1 MKYFGKKVEYST
13 SNRKRED
20 FKTLSRSGVGSL
32 LDSYQLMRFLIGC
45 SLVSIGICVS
55 TSGGSWDITNHLL
68 NKPET
73 FFSAPH
79 AVLYSG
85 IALAM
90 LGSAVMFQDWRRS
103 SAGEHYYYAKPKISV
118 ILVLIGIAMLVVA
131 GPIDFSWHSA
141 FGLDGLLSPPHF
153 ILLTGMITS
162 SIGSMLGITLCI
174 NRNIFKTTGNRN
186 KGGDNGLT
194 RTRQKPISYI
204 LTIISIMP
212 VWISLDGLVS
222 MFSLPFSNTQYFHFN
237 PDASVAAVLA
247 TVAYPFLISFILC
260 LSFGLGTKRFG
271 ILSVIGAIY
280 LTINIITV
288 IIPNESLIPTLPF
301 YLVNMI
307 PIIIADTLLS
317 ILDNKFYSLCIAGGI
332 MGSIFFM
339 IQYPLITH
347 IYNEVF
353 TKQPVWPSLTSSIY
367 FVMISNIYPLIIG
380 PAIAMGMIGALV
392 GYKIGHRITC
402 ID

>member
-13 SNRKRED
+13 SNRKIED
-20 FKTLSRSGVGSL
+20 FKTISRSRVRSL
-32 LDSYQLMRFLIGC
+32 LDVSQLMRFLIGC

-90 LGSAVMFQDWRRS
+90 LGSTVMFQDWWRS
-103 SAGEHYYYAKPKISV
+103 SVGQHFYSKPKISI
-118 ILVLIGIAMLVVA
+118 ILVLGGIAMLVVA

-153 ILLTGMITS
+153 ILLTGMVTS

-174 NRNIFKTTGNRN
+174 NRNIFKTSGSRD

-194 RTRQKPISYI
+194 RTGQKPISYI

-212 VWISLDGLVS
+212 VWISLDGLVC

-237 PDASVAAVLA
+237 PDASMAAVLA
-247 TVAYPFLISFILC
+247 TVAYPFLISLILC

-280 LTINIITV
+280 LMINIITV

-367 FVMISNIYPLIIG
+367 FGMISNIYPLIIG
-380 PAIAMGMIGALV
+380 PAIAMGMVGAIV
-392 GYKIGHRITC
+392 GYKIGHRITS

>member
-1 MKYFGKKVEYST
+1 
-13 SNRKRED
+13 
-20 FKTLSRSGVGSL
+20 
-32 LDSYQLMRFLIGC
+32 
-45 SLVSIGICVS
+45 
-55 TSGGSWDITNHLL
+55 
-68 NKPET
+68 
-73 FFSAPH
+73 
-79 AVLYSG
+79 
-85 IALAM
+85 
-90 LGSAVMFQDWRRS
+90 
-103 SAGEHYYYAKPKISV
+103 
-118 ILVLIGIAMLVVA
+118 LIGIAMLVAA

-162 SIGSMLGITLCI
+162 SVGSMLGITLCI
-174 NRNIFKTTGNRN
+174 NRNIFKTAGGPD
-186 KGGDNGLT
+186 KGGDNVLT

-212 VWISLDGLVS
+212 VWISIDGLVG

-271 ILSVIGAIY
+271 ILSIIGAIY

-317 ILDNKFYSLCIAGGI
+317 ILDNKFYSLCIAGCI
-332 MGSIFFM
+332 MGATFFM

-367 FVMISNIYPLIIG
+367 FGMISNIYPLIIG
-380 PAIAMGMIGALV
+380 PAVAMGMIGAIV
-392 GYKIGHRITC
+392 GYKISHRITS

>member
-1 MKYFGKKVEYST
+1 MKQFGRKVEYST
-13 SNRKRED
+13 SNRKKQD
-20 FKTLSRSGVGSL
+20 FKNHSRSAARSL
-32 LDSYQLMRFLIGC
+32 LDLYRLMRFLVGC
-45 SLVSIGICVS
+45 TLVSIGICVS

-79 AVLYSG
+79 AILYSG
-85 IALAM
+85 VALAI
-90 LGSAVMFQDWRRS
+90 LGSAVMFQDWRQHS
-103 SAGEHYYYAKPKISV
+103 SAGQHYYTKPKISI
-118 ILVLIGIAMLVVA
+118 ILVSTGITMLVVA

-153 ILLTGMITS
+153 ILLTGMIAS
-162 SIGSMLGITLCI
+162 STGSMLGINLCI
-174 NRNIFKTTGNRN
+174 NR
-186 KGGDNGLT
+186 DA

-204 LTIISIMP
+204 LTIISVMP
-212 VWISLDGLVS
+212 VWISLDGLIG

-247 TVAYPFLISFILC
+247 TIAYPFLISLILC
-260 LSFGLGTKRFG
+260 LSFGLGRKRFG

-280 LTINIITV
+280 ITINIITV

-301 YLVNMI
+301 YLVNII

-317 ILDNKFYSLCIAGGI
+317 VLDNKFYSICFAGAI
-332 MGSIFFM
+332 MGSIFLM

-353 TKQPVWPSLTSSIY
+353 TKQPVWASLTSSIY
-367 FVMISNIYPLIIG
+367 FGMISNIYPLIIG
-380 PAIAMGMIGALV
+380 PAIAMGMVGAIV
-392 GYKIGHRITC
+392 GYKIGHHITS
-402 ID
+402 IG

>member
-20 FKTLSRSGVGSL
+20 FKTLSRSRVRSL
-32 LDSYQLMRFLIGC
+32 LDAYRLMRFLIGC

-90 LGSAVMFQDWRRS
+90 LGSAVMFQDWWRS
-103 SAGEHYYYAKPKISV
+103 SARQHYYIKPKISI
-118 ILVLIGIAMLVVA
+118 ILVLSGIAMLVVA
-131 GPIDFSWHSA
+131 GPIDFLWHSA

-174 NRNIFKTTGNRN
+174 NRNIFKTAGSSDKR
-186 KGGDNGLT
+186 GDNRLT
-194 RTRQKPISYI
+194 RIVQKPISYI
-204 LTIISIMP
+204 LIIISIMP
-212 VWISLDGLVS
+212 VWISLDGLVG

-260 LSFGLGTKRFG
+260 LSFGLETKRFG

-317 ILDNKFYSLCIAGGI
+317 ILDNKFYLLCIAGGI

-367 FVMISNIYPLIIG
+367 FGMISNIYPLIIG
-380 PAIAMGMIGALV
+380 PAIAMGIVGAIV
-392 GYKIGHRITC
+392 GYKIGHRITS
-402 ID
+402 IDQ

>member
-1 MKYFGKKVEYST
+1 
-13 SNRKRED
+13 
-20 FKTLSRSGVGSL
+20 
-32 LDSYQLMRFLIGC
+32 
-45 SLVSIGICVS
+45 VS

-79 AVLYSG
+79 AILYSG
-85 IALAM
+85 VALAM
-90 LGSAVMFQDWRRS
+90 LGSALMFQDWRQHS
-103 SAGEHYYYAKPKISV
+103 SAGQHHYTKPKIS
-118 ILVLIGIAMLVVA
+118 IMLVLSGIAMLVVA

-153 ILLTGMITS
+153 ILLTGMIAS
-162 SIGSMLGITLCI
+162 STGSMLGINLCI
-174 NRNIFKTTGNRN
+174 NRDASTRD
-186 KGGDNGLT
+186 KGGDNGII

-204 LTIISIMP
+204 LTIISVMP
-212 VWISLDGLVS
+212 VWISLDGLIG

-247 TVAYPFLISFILC
+247 TIAYPFLISLILC

-280 LTINIITV
+280 LAINMITV

-301 YLVNMI
+301 YLVNII

-317 ILDNKFYSLCIAGGI
+317 ALENKFYSICFAGAI
-332 MGSIFFM
+332 MGSIFLM

-367 FVMISNIYPLIIG
+367 FGMISNIYPLIIG
-380 PAIAMGMIGALV
+380 PAIAMGMVGATV
-392 GYKIGHRITC
+392 GYKIGHRISS

>member
-1 MKYFGKKVEYST
+1 MRYFGKKVEYST
-13 SNRKRED
+13 SDRKREG
-20 FKTLSRSGVGSL
+20 FKSLGRSRVRSP
-32 LDSYQLMRFLIGC
+32 LDVSQLMRFLIGC

-90 LGSAVMFQDWRRS
+90 LGSAVMFQDWWRS
-103 SAGEHYYYAKPKISV
+103 SAGQHYYTKPKIST
-118 ILVLIGIAMLVVA
+118 ILVLGGIAMLVVA

-153 ILLTGMITS
+153 ILLTGMVTS
-162 SIGSMLGITLCI
+162 SIGSMLGIALCI
-174 NRNIFKTTGNRN
+174 NRNIFKTSGSRN
-186 KGGDNGLT
+186 EGGDNGLT
-194 RTRQKPISYI
+194 RTEQKPISYI

-212 VWISLDGLVS
+212 VWISLDGLVG

-237 PDASVAAVLA
+237 PDASAAAVLA
-247 TVAYPFLISFILC
+247 TMAYPFLISLILC
-260 LSFGLGTKRFG
+260 LSFGLRIKRFG

-307 PIIIADTLLS
+307 PIIIADILLS

-332 MGSIFFM
+332 LGSIFLM

-367 FVMISNIYPLIIG
+367 FGMISNIYPLIIG
-380 PAIAMGMIGALV
+380 PAIAMGMMGAIV
-392 GYKIGHRITC
+392 GYKIGRRITS

>member
-1 MKYFGKKVEYST
+1 MKHFGKKVEYST
-13 SNRKRED
+13 SNRKKKD
-20 FKTLSRSGVGSL
+20 FKNHSRSAARSI
-32 LDSYQLMRFLIGC
+32 LDLYLHMRFLIGC
-45 SLVSIGICVS
+45 TLVSIGICVS

-79 AVLYSG
+79 AILYSG
-85 IALAM
+85 VALAM
-90 LGSAVMFQDWRRS
+90 LGSAVMFQGWRQHS
-103 SAGEHYYYAKPKISV
+103 SAGQHYYTKPKISI
-118 ILVLIGIAMLVVA
+118 ILVLSGIAMLVVA

-153 ILLTGMITS
+153 ILLTGMIAS
-162 SIGSMLGITLCI
+162 STGSMLGINLCI
-174 NRNIFKTTGNRN
+174 NRDAGSRDKE
-186 KGGDNGLT
+186 GGESDLM
-194 RTRQKPISYI
+194 RTRQRKQISHI
-204 LTIISIMP
+204 LTIISVMP
-212 VWISLDGLVS
+212 VWISLDGLIG

-247 TVAYPFLISFILC
+247 TIAYPFLISLILC
-260 LSFGLGTKRFG
+260 LSFRLGTKRFG

-280 LTINIITV
+280 LMINIITV
-288 IIPNESLIPTLPF
+288 IIPNESLILTLPF
-301 YLVNMI
+301 YLVNII

-317 ILDNKFYSLCIAGGI
+317 VLDNKFYSICFAGAI
-332 MGSIFFM
+332 VGSIFLM

-367 FVMISNIYPLIIG
+367 FGMISKIYPLIIG
-380 PAIAMGMIGALV
+380 PAIAMGMVGAIV
-392 GYKIGHRITC
+392 GYKIGHRITS

>member
-13 SNRKRED
+13 SNRKKQD
-20 FKTLSRSGVGSL
+20 FKNQSRSAARSL
-32 LDSYQLMRFLIGC
+32 LDLYRLTRFLVGC
-45 SLVSIGICVS
+45 TLVSIGICVS

-79 AVLYSG
+79 AILYSG
-85 IALAM
+85 VALAM
-90 LGSAVMFQDWRRS
+90 LGSAVMFQDWRQHS
-103 SAGEHYYYAKPKISV
+103 SAGQYYYTKPKISI
-118 ILVLIGIAMLVVA
+118 ILVLTGITMLVVA

-141 FGLDGLLSPPHF
+141 FGLDGLLSPPHL
-153 ILLTGMITS
+153 ILLTGMIACST
-162 SIGSMLGITLCI
+162 GSMLGINLCI
-174 NRNIFKTTGNRN
+174 NRDACSLD
-186 KGGDNGLT
+186 KGGDNGLI
-194 RTRQKPISYI
+194 RTRRKPISYI
-204 LTIISIMP
+204 LTIISVMP
-212 VWISLDGLVS
+212 VWISLDGLIG

-247 TVAYPFLISFILC
+247 TIAYPFLISLILC

-301 YLVNMI
+301 YLVNII
-307 PIIIADTLLS
+307 PIIIADALLS
-317 ILDNKFYSLCIAGGI
+317 VLDNKFYSICFAGAI
-332 MGSIFFM
+332 MGSIFLM

-367 FVMISNIYPLIIG
+367 FGMISNIYPLIIG
-380 PAIAMGMIGALV
+380 PAIAMGMVGAIV
-392 GYKIGHRITC
+392 GYKIGHRITS
-402 ID
+402 IG